1 MAWQLWLS
9 VLKNLLCC
17 TRSTEES
24 VRTFVDWR
32 GKGCCC
38 LLLYNCLPPSRSIL
52 CARRDTKAPL
62 VSVWK
67 ARAWDKRFIDMVTI
81 SHGEVEVQVV
91 SLVTIVTHFDA
102 MQVIIWG
109 DRRVVLQLRPRRSLL
124 FFSSTGAL
132 HIHTNPTIPG
142 CVLGYAWAG
151 ATCWIRGLLANV
163 PDSRSGSN

>member
-109 DRRVVLQLRPRRSLL
+109 DRRVVLQLRPRRSLICRY
-124 FFSSTGAL
+124 FSFQAHAL
-132 HIHTNPTIPG
+132 YTYILTQ
-142 CVLGYAWAG
+142 LY
-151 ATCWIRGLLANV
+151 LNV
-163 PDSRSGSN
+163 YWVMHERKPLVEFVVF